1 MMAGRERRIRVGGHE
16 AHVVEMGSGP
26 PVVILAAMLIMAG
39 TYAPI
44 IDRLRR
50 RFQIFAVE
58 MPGCGRGSRLSTPW
72 SFEQY
77 AAHGARLLEA
87 LGLERTT
94 LVGHS
99 NAGAVALIMG
109 ALHPERIA
117 ELVLVNSLG
126 ADPRGSVLA
135 LMAGHARNLPLEPS
149 FAFRA
154 APALMYNLVQHPR
167 DVVNQVQL
175 AARENLTSY
184 AARVAVRTLVGWG
197 ARDRTVPLCDA
208 QVLHRLI
215 PGSALH
221 VSALGSHD
229 WMIAEPSEFAE
240 VFTAF
245 TQGRGAAPQV
255 IGSPGPRGA
264 ST

>member
-1 MMAGRERRIRVGGHE
+1 MQARERRIRVGQHE
-16 AHVVEMGSGP
+16 SHVVEIGSGP

-44 IDRLRR
+44 IERLRH

-58 MPGCGRGSRLSTPW
+58 MPGCGRGSPLSTPW

-77 AAHGARLLEA
+77 AAHGAGLLEA
-87 LGLERTT
+87 LGLERAS
-94 LVGHS
+94 LIGHS

-109 ALHPERIA
+109 AVHSERIA
-117 ELVLVNSLG
+117 DLILVNSLG

-135 LMAGHARNLPLEPS
+135 LMAGHARNLPLEPA

-154 APALMYNLVQHPR
+154 APALIYNLVHHPR
-167 DVVNQVQL
+167 DVVSQVEL
-175 AARENLTSY
+175 AANDDLTAY

-197 ARDRTVPLCDA
+197 ARDRTVPLRDA
-208 QVLHRLI
+208 HALHRLI
-215 PGSALH
+215 PGAALH
-221 VSALGSHD
+221 VSTVGSHD
-229 WMIAEPSEFAE
+229 WLVARPAEFAE

-245 TQGRGAAPQV
+245 TEDRGGAPQV
-255 IGSPGPRGA
+255 ISSPGPRGA
-264 ST
+264 PT